1 MKNFE
6 FNGKCYGKYIDYYKS
21 GEISIKCCYINGKI
35 KGEFIKYF
43 NNNNYIWSKCHYKM
57 AKEKG
62 NIFYIGIMVIFIINV
77 IIKMTILKEKV

>member
-1 MKNFE
+1 MKNFK
-6 FNGKCYGKYIDYYKS
+6 FNGIYEGINIEYFESGNSNSKCYYK
-21 GEISIKCCYINGKI
+21 NGKI